1 MDKEN
6 CVWLLRC
13 CRGWSTWLVDLL
25 DPRTEGFTSQRGLSL
40 GRSIAL
46 VTLCVH
52 AAVAMY
58 SPSYSIATTR
68 GTS

>member
-40 GRSIAL
+40 GRSIA
-46 VTLCVH
+46 
-52 AAVAMY
+52 
-58 SPSYSIATTR
+58 
-68 GTS
+68 